1 MAPAQ
6 QVAAPP
12 ARAERGKAA
21 RTVSTFFA
29 SLAFLLLVAGIT
41 YFALLVLSVHYGE
54 NESRARAYRELG
66 LYLSGGLEWYRD
78 ARILG
83 ASSLL
88 AGLISL
94 LFGVHPF
101 ARITIPVAGLLYL
114 TLPIFVAQIYALIPA
129 LALFGTYRGA
139 PGSSGPDRRVAA
151 RRPAPVGGGPAP

>member
-1 MAPAQ
+1 MAAEE
-6 QVAAPP
+6 VSAAPESGRRP
-12 ARAERGKAA
+12 RGSIAQGIA
-21 RTVSTFFA
+21 TTFA
-29 SLAFLLLVAGIT
+29 SIGFLLLVAAIT

-83 ASSLL
+83 AGSLL

-101 ARITIPVAGLLYL
+101 ARITIPVAGLAYL
-114 TLPIFVAQIYALIPA
+114 TLHIFGDEIFALIREWA
-129 LALFGTYRGA
+129 LMN
-139 PGSSGPDRRVAA
+139 
-151 RRPAPVGGGPAP
+151 

>member
-1 MAPAQ
+1 MASEEVAQ
-6 QVAAPP
+6 PTGPV
-12 ARAERGKAA
+12 ERGKAA
-21 RTVSTFFA
+21 RAVSTFFA
-29 SLAFLLLVAGIT
+29 SLAFLLLVAAIT

-101 ARITIPVAGLLYL
+101 ARITIPVAGLAYL
-114 TLPIFVAQIYALIPA
+114 TLHIFGDEIFALIREW
-129 LALFGTYRGA
+129 ALFGN
-139 PGSSGPDRRVAA
+139 
-151 RRPAPVGGGPAP
+151 

>member
-1 MAPAQ
+1 MASEEVAQ
-6 QVAAPP
+6 PIGPV
-12 ARAERGKAA
+12 ERGKAA
-21 RTVSTFFA
+21 RAVSTFFA
-29 SLAFLLLVAGIT
+29 SLAFLLLVAAIT

-101 ARITIPVAGLLYL
+101 ARITIPVAGLAYL
-114 TLPIFVAQIYALIPA
+114 TLHIFGDEIFALIREW
-129 LALFGTYRGA
+129 ALFGN
-139 PGSSGPDRRVAA
+139 
-151 RRPAPVGGGPAP
+151 